1 MFSLRQ
7 ALLFIFGCKF
17 YENLFAV
24 CWGEALSFR
33 NGRGHG
39 SCLFIIPQMYGKK
52 DHGKNKG
59 FFFNLSRFASFNRFN
74 VIVF

>member
-24 CWGEALSFR
+24 SGGEALSLR

-52 DHGKNKG
+52 IMEKIKD
-59 FFFNLSRFASFNRFN
+59 FFSTGP
-74 VIVF
+74 VFLLLITFM